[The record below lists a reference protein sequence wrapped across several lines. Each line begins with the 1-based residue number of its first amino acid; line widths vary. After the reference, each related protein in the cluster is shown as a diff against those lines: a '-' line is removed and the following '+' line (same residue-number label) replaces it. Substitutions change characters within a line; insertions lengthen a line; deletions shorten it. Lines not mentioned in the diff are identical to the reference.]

1 MALHI
6 IAHRC
11 VVFWTHF
18 LININ
23 FINSNVF
30 PSWTGVGFVISM
42 AATWLFAVA
51 LVRIPSTRRMCQ
63 EDLSGLWLLCWAFC
77 VLWGSI
83 LLWYDSEWYDRE
95 TLRLE
100 WKWTDLLK
108 DLAIIFGST
117 LAWALEFV
125 VMLCFWGNLQWK
137 DPIATFGWFIFL
149 GPVVRDVEEGDPE
162 NDLDLFVNSSLLHE
176 DHDFTARPRR
186 LLLPGNGNTV
196 QSDLF

>member
-11 VVFWTHF
+11 VVFWTLF
-18 LININ
+18 FIYINLII
-23 FINSNVF
+23 STES
-30 PSWTGVGFVISM
+30 PSWTGVGFVVSM

-77 VLWGSI
+77 VSWGFI
-83 LLWYDSEWYDRE
+83 LLWYEPYDLGTME
-95 TLRLE
+95 LE

-108 DLAIIFGST
+108 DLAIILGSI

-137 DPIATFGWFIFL
+137 DPIATFWWFIAL
-149 GPVVRDVEEGDPE
+149 GPVFRDVDEGDPE

-176 DHDFTARPRR
+176 DHDFTAQPRR
-186 LLLPGNGNTV
+186 LLLPGNTV
-196 QSDLF
+196 QFDTFQ

>member
-6 IAHRC
+6 IAHQC
-11 VVFWTHF
+11 VFFWTYF
-18 LININ
+18 LTLIN

-30 PSWTGVGFVISM
+30 PSWTGVGFVVSM

-63 EDLSGLWLLCWAFC
+63 EDLSGLWLLCWVFG
-77 VLWGSI
+77 VLWAFMLSC
-83 LLWYDSEWYDRE
+83 YEPYDRE
-95 TLRLE
+95 TVKLE

-108 DLAIIFGST
+108 SLAIMLGSS
-117 LAWALEFV
+117 LAWMLEFV

-137 DPIATFGWFIFL
+137 DPIATFWWFIAA
-149 GPVVRDVEEGDPE
+149 GPLARDVEEGEPE

-176 DHDFTARPRR
+176 DHDFTAQPRR
-186 LLLPGNGNTV
+186 LLLTGNGNTV
-196 QSDLF
+196 QSDLFQ